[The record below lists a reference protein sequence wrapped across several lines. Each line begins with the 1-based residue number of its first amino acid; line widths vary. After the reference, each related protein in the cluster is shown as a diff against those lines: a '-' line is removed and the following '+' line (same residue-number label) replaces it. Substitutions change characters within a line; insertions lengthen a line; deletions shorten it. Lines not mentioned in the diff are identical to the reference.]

1 MKVTGVEDQQVGTLA
16 VDKKGVVR
24 LEVTKVAAIQARKDE
39 RVVVTMEVNW
49 VVDEEKVAV

>member
-24 LEVTKVAAIQARKDE
+24 LEVTKGAAIVASKDE
-39 RVVVTMEVNW
+39 IAGVTMVVNW
-49 VVDEEKVAV
+49 VVDEVKVAV

>member
-39 RVVVTMEVNW
+39 RAVVTMEVNW

>member
-24 LEVTKVAAIQARKDE
+24 LEVKKVAAIQARKDE
-39 RVVVTMEVNW
+39 RAVVTMEVNW